1 LRNIL
6 IAVLGLVAV
15 VAVGAWLYMGG
26 GELFGDETD
35 KTSAPSAASTSEAGT
50 STESAKPA
58 PAASGTGSVTP
69 ASAAQQAA
77 VGTAQPV
84 VRDSDASA
92 AGTATPAPAPATD
105 AAKPALPPPTFDVV
119 RISPDGTAVIAG
131 RAPAGSVIE
140 LSADGKLVARETAN
154 AAGEW
159 VIVVDKPLP
168 PGPLQLEL
176 TARLPDGGEVSA
188 DSVLAM
194 VVPGREL
201 PPDSAASSVAAAPM
215 PQTAVAVA
223 VPKSGEATKLLQKP
237 APAGG
242 ADALSLDK
250 IDYDEAGNVVMSGS
264 TEPGA
269 RVRVY
274 VDNQP
279 VGETMGDAGGQ
290 WQLRP
295 GQAIAEGEHRLRVD
309 KIGDGGAVLA
319 RVELPFARVS
329 PKRLLDLPL
338 SHRVVVQPGNSLWR
352 IARRVYGEGVY
363 FTVIY
368 QANTS
373 QIRNPDLI
381 YPGQVFDLPKT
392 DAGSEKAPGG

>member
-1 LRNIL
+1 
-6 IAVLGLVAV
+6 
-15 VAVGAWLYMGG
+15 MGG
-26 GELFGDETD
+26 GGLFGDEAD
-35 KTSAPSAASTSEAGT
+35 KTPAPSAASTSEPGN
-50 STESAKPA
+50 STDSEKPA
-58 PAASGTGSVTP
+58 PAP
-69 ASAAQQAA
+69 AAAGGVAPAPTVQQDAGGA
-77 VGTAQPV
+77 AQPV
-84 VRDSDASA
+84 VRDSDATA

-105 AAKPALPPPTFDVV
+105 AATDAAKSAVPPPTFDVV

-168 PGPLQLEL
+168 TGPLQLEL

-201 PPDSAASSVAAAPM
+201 PPDSAASSVAGAPM

-237 APAGG
+237 APVGG

-279 VGETMGDAGGQ
+279 VGETVGDAGGQ

-295 GQAIAEGEHRLRVD
+295 AQPIAEGEHRLRVD

-352 IARRVYGEGVY
+352 IARRIYGEGVY

-373 QIRNPDLI
+373 QIRDPDLI

-392 DAGSEKAPGG
+392 DAGSQKAPGG